1 MNIYEVDFEGMYPV
15 GNTLIIAAKSRRQA
29 MEMAKTTITHT
40 EIRAIKQVNITKPRV
55 VVYLS
60 GDY

>member
-15 GNTLIIAAKSRRQA
+15 GNTLIIAAESRREA
-29 MEMAKTTITHT
+29 MRIAEETIIHT
-40 EIRAIKQVNITKPRV
+40 KVGAIKQVNITKPCV

-60 GDY
+60 GDH